1 VTDGGVRGTAA
12 NGPMMPRA
20 GNMYLR
26 YVSRK
31 PLTPARAGW
40 AIAVATA
47 AVTVICGI
55 VIRLVDPHDFDSLWL
70 GLWWAVQTV
79 TTVGY
84 GDVVPTQTAGRAIA
98 TILMLSGIGF
108 VTVVTAVI
116 TAAFLETVRR
126 RLGDP
131 AQAELLTKLDEV
143 SARLQSVEEA
153 LRR

>member
-1 VTDGGVRGTAA
+1 MGAE
-12 NGPMMPRA
+12 MPA
-20 GNMYLR
+20 PGNAYMRFVL
-26 YVSRK
+26 RK

-47 AVTVICGI
+47 VVTVVCGI
-55 VIRLVDPHDFDSLWL
+55 VIRLVDQQDFANVWL

-84 GDVVPTQTAGRAIA
+84 GDVVPQDTSGRVIA
-98 TILMLSGIGF
+98 AVLMLSGIGF
-108 VTVVTAVI
+108 LTVVTAVI
-116 TAAFLETVRR
+116 TAAFLESVRR

-131 AQAELLTKLDEV
+131 GHAEVIAKLDDLD
-143 SARLQSVEEA
+143 ARLQALEAA

>member
-1 VTDGGVRGTAA
+1 MRFV
-12 NGPMMPRA
+12 
-20 GNMYLR
+20 L
-26 YVSRK
+26 RK

-40 AIAVATA
+40 AIAWATA
-47 AVTVICGI
+47 AVTIACGV
-55 VIRLVDPHDFDSLWL
+55 VIRLVDHKDFDSVWL

-84 GDVVPTQTAGRAIA
+84 GDVVPEQAGARVIA
-98 TILMLSGIGF
+98 AVLMLSGIGF

-131 AQAELLTKLDEV
+131 GQAEVVAKLDEL
-143 SARLQSVEEA
+143 SARLQALESE

>member
-1 VTDGGVRGTAA
+1 MRFV
-12 NGPMMPRA
+12 
-20 GNMYLR
+20 L
-26 YVSRK
+26 RK

-40 AIAVATA
+40 AIAWATA
-47 AVTVICGI
+47 AVTVACGV
-55 VIRLVDPHDFDSLWL
+55 VIRLVDHTDFDSVWL

-84 GDVVPTQTAGRAIA
+84 GDIVPEQAGARVIA
-98 TILMLSGIGF
+98 AVLMLSGIGF

-131 AQAELLTKLDEV
+131 GQAEVVAKLDDL
-143 SARLQSVEEA
+143 SARLQALESA

>member
-1 VTDGGVRGTAA
+1 MRFV
-12 NGPMMPRA
+12 
-20 GNMYLR
+20 L
-26 YVSRK
+26 RK

-40 AIAVATA
+40 AIAWATA
-47 AVTVICGI
+47 LVTVACGV
-55 VIRLVDPHDFDSLWL
+55 VIRLVDPTDFDSVWL

-84 GDVVPTQTAGRAIA
+84 GDIVPEQAGARVIA
-98 TILMLSGIGF
+98 AVLMLSGIGF

-131 AQAELLTKLDEV
+131 GQAEVVAKLDELN
-143 SARLQSVEEA
+143 ARLQALETA